1 MIKTLLRYFKPHIR
15 IFILDMCC
23 ALFVA
28 AVDLSFPLVSRY
40 AMYELIPGGMYRT
53 LFIVMAIVV
62 VAYLLRSLGYYIMT
76 YWGHTFGVKVEADIR
91 ADLFHHLQELDF
103 EFYDHNR
110 TGTLMNRLTGD
121 LFEIT
126 ELSHHGP
133 EDVVIAT
140 LTILG
145 ALFFMFR
152 FNVKLALVV
161 SILIP
166 IFVVIVVLTRRNWVA
181 ASVNVKQK
189 MAEINSQAESSIS
202 GIKTSKAFANEDV
215 DNARFESSNDKFKI
229 AKSDYYKAMG
239 TFMASQEFFMCIM
252 PVVVIAYGSKLIMD
266 GELTYIDLI
275 TFTLFV
281 SSFITP
287 IRKLSNF
294 AEIFTSGTA
303 GLKRFMEIM
312 ETEPKV
318 KDMPGA
324 KPLVVSEGAIDIDD
338 ISFSYEERT
347 EVIHDLDLHIKPGET
362 VAVVGHSG
370 GGKTTLCQLIP
381 RFYDVTSGSIKI
393 DGQDIKEATKNSIAS
408 NIGIVQ
414 QDVFVFA
421 DTIYNNIAYGRPD
434 ATFEEVVEAAKK
446 AKIYDDIMAMPD
458 GFDTYV
464 GERGTMLSG
473 GQKQR
478 VSIARIFLK
487 NPKILILDEATSA
500 LDTITEQEIQRSFD
514 ELAVG
519 RTSVVI
525 AHRLATVQNADR
537 IILIEG
543 GRIVEEGSHTE
554 LMNLNGGYAKLFNT
568 QKLAG

>member
-1 MIKTLLRYFKPHIR
+1 MK

-28 AVDLSFPLVSRY
+28 AIDLSFPLVSRY
-40 AMYELIPGGMYRT
+40 AMYELIPNGLYQT
-53 LFIVMAIVV
+53 LFTVMAIVV

-76 YWGHTFGVKVEADIR
+76 YWGHAFGVRVEADIR

-133 EDVVIAT
+133 EDVLIAT
-140 LTILG
+140 LTITG
-145 ALFFMFR
+145 ALIFMYSVQWR
-152 FNVKLALVV
+152 LALIVT
-161 SILIP
+161 ILIP
-166 IFVVIVVLTRRNWVA
+166 IFIIIVMLTRKNWTK
-181 ASVNVKQK
+181 ASVNVKAK
-189 MAEINSQAESSIS
+189 MAEINSDAEASIS

-215 DNARFESSNDKFKI
+215 DNERFTTSNNRFKT

-239 TFMASQEFFMCIM
+239 TFMASQEFFMCIL

-266 GELTYIDLI
+266 GKMNYIDLI

-281 SSFITP
+281 NSFVTP
-287 IRKLSNF
+287 IRKLANF
-294 AEIFTSGTA
+294 AEIYTSGTA

-312 ETEPKV
+312 DTEPKV
-318 KDMPGA
+318 QDKADA
-324 KPLVVSEGAIDIDD
+324 VPLQVQKGGIQISDV
-338 ISFSYEERT
+338 SFSYDDRN
-347 EVIHDLDLHIKPGET
+347 EVIHNMDLNINPGET
-362 VAVVGHSG
+362 LAVVGHSG
-370 GGKTTLCQLIP
+370 GGKTTLCQLVP
-381 RFYDVTSGSIKI
+381 RFYDVDSGSIKI
-393 DGQDIKEATKNSIAS
+393 DGQDIRDVTKKSIAA

-414 QDVFVFA
+414 QDVFIFA
-421 DTIYNNIAYGRPD
+421 DTVYNNISYGRPD
-434 ATFEEVVEAAKK
+434 ATYDEVVEAAKK

-478 VSIARIFLK
+478 ISIARIFLK

-500 LDTITEQEIQRSFD
+500 LDTITEQEIQNSFD
-514 ELAVG
+514 ELAKG
-519 RTSVVI
+519 RTSMVI
-525 AHRLATVQNADR
+525 AHRLATVKNADR
-537 IILIEG
+537 IVLIDGGKIL
-543 GRIVEEGSHTE
+543 EEGTHEE
-554 LMNLNGGYAKLFNT
+554 LMKQNGGYAKLYNT

>member
-1 MIKTLLRYFKPHIR
+1 MK

-28 AVDLSFPLVSRY
+28 AIDLSFPLVSRY
-40 AMYELIPGGMYRT
+40 AMYELIPNGLYQT
-53 LFIVMAIVV
+53 LFTVMAIVV

-76 YWGHTFGVKVEADIR
+76 YWGHAFGVRVEADIR

-133 EDVVIAT
+133 EDVLIAT
-140 LTILG
+140 LTITG
-145 ALFFMFR
+145 ALIFMYSVQWR
-152 FNVKLALVV
+152 LALIVT
-161 SILIP
+161 ILIP
-166 IFVVIVVLTRRNWVA
+166 IFIIIVMLTRKNWTK
-181 ASVNVKQK
+181 ASVNVKAK
-189 MAEINSQAESSIS
+189 MAEINSDAEASIS

-215 DNARFESSNDKFKI
+215 DNERFTTSNNRFKT

-239 TFMASQEFFMCIM
+239 TFMASQEFFMCIL

-266 GELTYIDLI
+266 GKMNYIDLI

-281 SSFITP
+281 NSFVTP
-287 IRKLSNF
+287 IRKLANF

-312 ETEPKV
+312 DTEPKV
-318 KDMPGA
+318 QDKADA
-324 KPLVVSEGAIDIDD
+324 VPLQVQKGGIQISDV
-338 ISFSYEERT
+338 SFSYDDRN
-347 EVIHDLDLHIKPGET
+347 EVIHNMDLNINPGET
-362 VAVVGHSG
+362 LAVVGHSG
-370 GGKTTLCQLIP
+370 GGKTTLCQLVP
-381 RFYDVTSGSIKI
+381 RFYDVDSGSIKI
-393 DGQDIKEATKNSIAS
+393 DGQDIRDVTKKSIAA

-414 QDVFVFA
+414 QDVFIFA
-421 DTIYNNIAYGRPD
+421 DTVYNNISYGRPD
-434 ATFEEVVEAAKK
+434 ATYDEVVEAAKK

-478 VSIARIFLK
+478 ISIARIFLK

-500 LDTITEQEIQRSFD
+500 LDTITEQEIQNSFE
-514 ELAVG
+514 ELAKG
-519 RTSVVI
+519 RTSMVI
-525 AHRLATVQNADR
+525 AHRLATVKNADR
-537 IILIEG
+537 IVLIDG
-543 GRIVEEGSHTE
+543 GKIMEEGTHEE
-554 LMNLNGGYAKLFNT
+554 LMKQNGGYAKLYNT